1 MILRELFYF
10 NKEDTEEISTDD
22 GRYASEKDHN
32 VLKKGDTRKIR
43 LTLKQINQLRRASD
57 QHYLD
62 QERDVESISSMY
74 AQPPAEIPTV

>member
-10 NKEDTEEISTDD
+10 NKGDTESQQDD
-22 GRYASEKDHN
+22 GRYDSDKDHN
-32 VLKKGDTRKIR
+32 VIKKDDTRKIR

-62 QERDVESISSMY
+62 MNRDSESISKMY
-74 AQPPAEIPTV
+74 AQPPAEPAA

>member
-10 NKEDTEEISTDD
+10 NKEDSELQHDD
-22 GRYASEKDHN
+22 NRYDADKDHN
-32 VLKKGDTRKIR
+32 VIKKDDTRKIR

-62 QERDVESISSMY
+62 MERDSDSISTMY
-74 AQPPAEIPTV
+74 AQPPAEPVA

>member
-10 NKEDTEEISTDD
+10 NKGDTELEQDD
-22 GRYASEKDHN
+22 NRYDSEKDHN
-32 VLKKGDTRKIR
+32 VVKKDDTRKIR

-62 QERDVESISSMY
+62 MERDTESISKMY
-74 AQPPAEIPTV
+74 AQPPAEPAA

>member
-10 NKEDTEEISTDD
+10 NKGETELENNDD
-22 GRYASEKDHN
+22 RYDSDRDHN
-32 VLKKGDTRKIR
+32 VIKKDDTRKIR

-62 QERDVESISSMY
+62 MNRDSESISKMY
-74 AQPPAEIPTV
+74 AQPPAEPTA

>member
-10 NKEDTEEISTDD
+10 NKEESEMQNDD
-22 GRYASEKDHN
+22 NRYDSDNDHN
-32 VLKKGDTRKIR
+32 VLKKDDTRKIR

-62 QERDVESISSMY
+62 LERDSESISKMY
-74 AQPPAEIPTV
+74 SQPPAEPAA

>member
-10 NKEDTEEISTDD
+10 NKEDQELPQDD
-22 GRYASEKDHN
+22 DRYDADKDHN
-32 VLKKGDTRKIR
+32 VLDRDDTRKIR

-62 QERDVESISSMY
+62 MERDVESISTMY
-74 AQPPAEIPTV
+74 AQPPAEPAA

>member
-10 NKEDTEEISTDD
+10 NQENEDMTSDNHYD
-22 GRYASEKDHN
+22 PSNDKN
-32 VLKKGDTRKIR
+32 VIKKGDTRKTR

-62 QERDVESISSMY
+62 QERDVETISTMY
-74 AQPPAEIPTV
+74 AQPPAEPAV

>member
-10 NKEDTEEISTDD
+10 NKEGQDLNQDD
-22 GRYASEKDHN
+22 NRYDSEKDHN
-32 VLKKGDTRKIR
+32 VIKKDDTRKIR

-62 QERDVESISSMY
+62 MERDSESISTMY
-74 AQPPAEIPTV
+74 AQPPAESVA

>member
-10 NKEDTEEISTDD
+10 NKEDSELPQDD
-22 GRYASEKDHN
+22 DRYDSNKDHN
-32 VLKKGDTRKIR
+32 VMKKDDTRKIR

-62 QERDVESISSMY
+62 QERDVESISTMY
-74 AQPPAEIPTV
+74 AQPPAEPAA

>member
-10 NKEDTEEISTDD
+10 NKSETELENDD
-22 GRYASEKDHN
+22 DRYDSDRDHN
-32 VLKKGDTRKIR
+32 VMHKDDTRKIR

-62 QERDVESISSMY
+62 QERDVESISTMY
-74 AQPPAEIPTV
+74 AQPPAEPAA

>member
-10 NKEDTEEISTDD
+10 NKGDTELEQDD
-22 GRYASEKDHN
+22 GRYDSEKDHN
-32 VLKKGDTRKIR
+32 VMKQDDTRKIR

-62 QERDVESISSMY
+62 MERDSESISKMY
-74 AQPPAEIPTV
+74 AQPPAEPAA

>member
-10 NKEDTEEISTDD
+10 NKGDTELEQDD
-22 GRYASEKDHN
+22 NRYDSQNDHN
-32 VLKKGDTRKIR
+32 VIKKDDTRKIR

-62 QERDVESISSMY
+62 MNRDSESISKMY
-74 AQPPAEIPTV
+74 AQPPAEPIA

>member
-10 NKEDTEEISTDD
+10 NKEDSELPQDD
-22 GRYASEKDHN
+22 DRYDSDRDHN
-32 VLKKGDTRKIR
+32 VMKKDDTRKIR

-62 QERDVESISSMY
+62 QERDIESISTMY
-74 AQPPAEIPTV
+74 AQPPAEPVA

>member
-10 NKEDTEEISTDD
+10 NKEDSELPSDD
-22 GRYASEKDHN
+22 NRYDSSKDHN
-32 VLKKGDTRKIR
+32 VMKKDDTRKIR

-62 QERDVESISSMY
+62 MERDSDSISKMY
-74 AQPPAEIPTV
+74 AQPPAEPVA

>member
-10 NKEDTEEISTDD
+10 NKEDSNLQQDD
-22 GRYASEKDHN
+22 DRYDSKKDHN
-32 VLKKGDTRKIR
+32 VLKRDDTRKIR

-62 QERDVESISSMY
+62 IERDSESISKMY
-74 AQPPAEIPTV
+74 AQPPAEPAA

>member
-10 NKEDTEEISTDD
+10 NKESEDMQQD
-22 GRYASEKDHN
+22 GHYDPEHDEN
-32 VLKKGDTRKIR
+32 ELKKGDTRKIR

-62 QERDVESISSMY
+62 QERDVESISKMY
-74 AQPPAEIPTV
+74 AQPPAEPAA

>member
-10 NKEDTEEISTDD
+10 NDQNEDMTDD
-22 GRYASEKDHN
+22 GHYDPKNDEN
-32 VLKKGDTRKIR
+32 QLKKGDTRKIR

-62 QERDVESISSMY
+62 QERDVESISTMY
-74 AQPPAEIPTV
+74 AQPPAEPTV